1 MFIQHIFDSTR
12 STDILG
18 DELVNAEKPWDYEQS
33 GEGVEGEPSKRTSA
47 SIRRLMY
54 ENHAVVDSVSARI
67 SQS

>member
-1 MFIQHIFDSTR
+1 MFVQNVLDPAR

-18 DELVNAEKPWDYEQS
+18 DELINAEKPWDYEQS